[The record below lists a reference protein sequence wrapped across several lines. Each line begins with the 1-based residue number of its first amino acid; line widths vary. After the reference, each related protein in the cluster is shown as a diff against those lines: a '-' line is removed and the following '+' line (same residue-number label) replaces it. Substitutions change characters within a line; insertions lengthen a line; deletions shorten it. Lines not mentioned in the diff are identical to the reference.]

1 MEETNFVLLWKEQY
15 QKIDESLAL
24 NKRILQETISR
35 KAASALRSLIR
46 IKALG
51 IAGAIIWLL
60 FLGFALYFAITHYSP
75 AANYFIVSVAAI
87 FLINVKAL
95 YDYAKHL
102 AWVSA
107 IDYDGSI
114 TEIQQKLAKLQ
125 LSIFRHTRVMFLQL
139 PFWTTFYLS
148 SKWFPYEAGAGYIIF
163 QIVFTASFIYLA
175 YWFYTNINIENADKK
190 WVKNFTQGTGGKQV
204 MKALEFYKEIEEFQ
218 K

>member
-1 MEETNFVLLWKEQY
+1 MEETSFVLLWKEQY

-35 KAASALRSLIR
+35 KATLTLRSLIR

-51 IAGAIIWLL
+51 IVAAIVWLVC
-60 FLGFALYFAITHYSP
+60 LGLALYYAISHYLP
-75 AANYFIVSVAAI
+75 ATNYFIVSVAAI

-102 AWVSA
+102 AWVNA

-114 TEIQQKLAKLQ
+114 TEIQQKLTRLQ
-125 LSIFRHTRVMFLQL
+125 LSIFQHTRLMFLQL

-148 SKWFPYEAGAGYIIF
+148 SAWFPQSVGAGYIIF
-163 QIVFTASFIYLA
+163 QIAFTASFIYLA
-175 YWFYTNINIENADKK
+175 YWFYKNINVENAGKK
-190 WVKNFTQGTGGKQV
+190 WVRTFIQGTGGKQV
-204 MKALEFYKEIEEFQ
+204 TKALEFYKEIEEFQ